1 MRYLYLLSFLF
12 LAFSFSACDPLTDCI
27 IPTRPELPNSIFNTA
42 VAGQYYEHSFRAQ
55 VDNEPRD
62 DSYFYYFTVNGLPR
76 GMDYEWEGRRLFI
89 FGSPLD
95 RGDFRINVFLTVEPV
110 FFTDDDGGI
119 LEDGDTLCEDSTSR
133 DYTLSVR

>member
-1 MRYLYLLSFLF
+1 MRLFYLLSFLF
-12 LAFSFSACDPLTDCI
+12 LALSLSGCDPLTDCI

-42 VAGQYYEHSFRAQ
+42 VANQYYEHSLRAE
-55 VDNEPRD
+55 VDNDPRD
-62 DSYFYYFTVNGLPR
+62 DSYFYYFNVTGMPR
-76 GMDYEWEGRRLFI
+76 GMDYEWEGRTLFL
-89 FGSPLD
+89 FGTPLE
-95 RGDFRINVFLTVEPV
+95 RGDFRISVFLTVEPV